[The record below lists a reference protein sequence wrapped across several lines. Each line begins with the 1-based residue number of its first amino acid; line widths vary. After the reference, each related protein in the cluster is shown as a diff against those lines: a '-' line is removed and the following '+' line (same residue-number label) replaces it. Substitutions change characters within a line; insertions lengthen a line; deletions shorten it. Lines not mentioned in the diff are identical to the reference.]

1 MTTEPKPDPIKFL
14 SVCAGIEAASE
25 AWKDLL
31 FAPAGF
37 CEIEPFPCCVLAHR
51 HGASRPLHM
60 LDPGEPGLPPEEV
73 ARRNNAIAAVAHLPE
88 RGLVPNLGDMSR
100 FKDWPTDLIDL
111 ADVDLLVGGTP
122 CQAFSVAGL
131 RRSLE
136 DARGSLS
143 LTYIKLLDYIDEK
156 RNLLGRPPALCLWE
170 NVPGVLNT
178 ADNAFGC
185 FLGGLAGA
193 DGAVEPPNP
202 EWGWPNAGFVAGPTR
217 TVAWRILDAQHFGVA
232 QRRRRVFVVASARK
246 GFLASSVLF
255 ESEGVRRDLAPSRR
269 QGEPGSPG
277 AARGAGADGGAGEA
291 GGSGRARDGDLA
303 GTLTAQDTPAAGQ
316 DALGG
321 IVPHVP
327 EVAGTLD
334 RGVPARGGNKG
345 YMDQLVTGPL
355 TTKRPGDR
363 GSRAGAT
370 DGLIPHTA
378 GTLCAAGKA
387 AGSATLQDAM
397 QGNLIPVA
405 EREINE
411 TVTAKW
417 SKGSGGPAGDECGN
431 LVTMK
436 KEDEVKAFPWQSAL
450 DPIGKPGDIS
460 PTLIK
465 NQTIAVAIQ
474 PGQSAQNGTHFTE
487 ELSPTLSAE
496 TDRGDNETLISYGA
510 PVETTGHQGDHV
522 VGDGDVAACLSAQG
536 GNNGGGPGQI
546 LHTHKGE
553 PQLFSAMPMNSGRDF
568 KVRPVEV
575 AQPVMAAGPGQ
586 GDQGGDVVLTPPDA
600 QAINVRGREGG
611 AQAEVSDLA
620 SLRAADGGSSRSHVH
635 TPGETPVV
643 DMGGGKGQGRTSA
656 DVSPT
661 LNTTA
666 GGHAAQPGGAGHVR
680 RLTPVECERLQG
692 FPDNHTLIPG
702 DHRPRQGPDRDAT
715 IAYLIES
722 HGLSLHD
729 AETLTDCPDGP
740 RYKACGNSMC
750 TKVMKFLGQRIQM
763 VLRAMKEAA

>member
-1 MTTEPKPDPIKFL
+1 MMTNEQHTDPIKFL

-25 AWKDLL
+25 AWKDLD

-37 CEIEPFPCCVLAHR
+37 CEIEPFPCQVLAHR

-60 LDPGEPGLPPEEV
+60 LDPGEPGLPSEEV
-73 ARRNNAIAAVAHLPE
+73 ARRNNAIAAVAHLAE
-88 RGLVPNLGDMSR
+88 KGTVPNLGDMSR
-100 FKDWPTDLIDL
+100 FKEWPQELIDL
-111 ADVDLLVGGTP
+111 ALVDLLVGGTP

-131 RRSLE
+131 RKSLE

-156 RNLLGRPPALCLWE
+156 RNRIGRPPALCLWE

-193 DGAVEPPNP
+193 DGAIEPPNP
-202 EWGWPNAGFVAGPTR
+202 EWGWPSAGFVAGPTR
-217 TVAWRILDAQHFGVA
+217 TVAWRVLDAQHFGVA

-277 AARGAGADGGAGEA
+277 SAPGAGSHGGEGGAGR
-291 GGSGRARDGDLA
+291 SGARDGDLA

-321 IVPHVP
+321 IVAP
-327 EVAGTLD
+327 ELAGTLD
-334 RGVPARGGNKG
+334 AGTPARGGNKG
-345 YMDQLVTGPL
+345 YMDQLITGPL

-370 DGLIPHTA
+370 DGLIAEVA
-378 GTLCAAGKA
+378 GALCAGGKS

-397 QGNLIPVA
+397 QGNLIPV
-405 EREINE
+405 EGKDVSD

-417 SKGSGGPAGDECGN
+417 SKGSGGPAGSECGN
-431 LVTMK
+431 L
-436 KEDEVKAFPWQSAL
+436 VKAFPWQSAL
-450 DPIGKPGDIS
+450 DPIGKPGDIC

-474 PGQSAQNGTHFTE
+474 TSQEKQNGTHLTE
-487 ELSPTLSAE
+487 ELTPTLTRENIPAVAVVEREPVAFKEAQLTRGHGGQPSDVVSAL
-496 TDRGDNETLISYGA
+496 TAQTKFGDTQPLIAYGA

-536 GNNGGGPGQI
+536 GNNGGGAGQI

-553 PQLFSAMPMNSGRDF
+553 PQLH
-568 KVRPVEV
+568 
-575 AQPVMAAGPGQ
+575 
-586 GDQGGDVVLTPPDA
+586 
-600 QAINVRGREGG
+600 
-611 AQAEVSDLA
+611 
-620 SLRAADGGSSRSHVH
+620 DGG
-635 TPGETPVV
+635 TPVV

-661 LNTTA
+661 LNTSA

-722 HGLSLHD
+722 HGLSLAD
-729 AETLTDCPDGP
+729 AELLADCPDGP

-750 TKVMKFLGQRIQM
+750 TKVMKFLGQRISAT
-763 VLRAMKEAA
+763 LRKLREAA